1 VTEVFIGDGT
11 CRFDSKTMAHVST
24 AELADRLEQDGT
36 SYAEVLS
43 EESMRVEL
51 ARYPNPEPKTPHRED
66 ELYVVLSG
74 SGMVHVGTETYS
86 VEEGDVVYVEQG
98 LEHDFFDIDEE
109 ITALVVFTGAEES
122 VLDRES

>member
-1 VTEVFIGDGT
+1 MV
-11 CRFDSKTMAHVST
+11 HVST

-36 SYAEVLS
+36 SYVEVLS

-74 SGMVHVGTETYS
+74 TGMVHVGPETYA

-98 LEHDFFDIDEE
+98 LEHDFFDIDDE
-109 ITALVVFTGAEES
+109 ITALVVFTGADES
-122 VLDRES
+122 VLDSEP